1 VLAGFDIVLPPS
13 AGDEIVAGA
22 YLERLRQCSDRI
34 AVACACPRVRETLG
48 GDGGRYTCVSVAS
61 PPVAAARYLRAE
73 HGNNV
78 LITFVGDCPGASD
91 PAIDARFSP
100 LGFLASL
107 HRQGIVI
114 GDLPDT
120 DRHRIAWARHL
131 STPGGLPA
139 RRFLARPPV
148 DRVVREV
155 ASVSIAHE
163 TPSPRSRIVVDVV
176 GVKCSCSAGRE
187 ALADIEPPRS
197 ATPLFDVPRGLDVGT
212 GHSAGR
218 SRASLR
224 ARDGLTTDSPPAAPA
239 PPTARLLPAQSAAA
253 TAAPVDLPAAAR
265 IEAQPAPRASGTPVP
280 PLRAAS
286 PRDLSTAR
294 GAGRSPWLLVL
305 PFAVLGGATALGV
318 AAYAT
323 SSRGANPVSV
333 DSTRA
338 AHIDSGESASR
349 TDTLGRGTR
358 AVPDSRTIPGGA
370 PASPHA
376 DSLRIDSVRADS
388 NRARR
393 PRRARPAEVMPG
405 WLPQGQPTWTPDS
418 QAGRRPDTTPP
429 KPTDDRRPNER

>member
-1 VLAGFDIVLPPS
+1 
-13 AGDEIVAGA
+13 
-22 YLERLRQCSDRI
+22 LRHCSDRI
-34 AVACACPRVRETLG
+34 AVACACPRVRETIG
-48 GDGGRYTCVSVAS
+48 SDDGRYTCVSVVS

-148 DRVVREV
+148 DRVVREI
-155 ASVSIAHE
+155 ASGSIPHE
-163 TPSPRSRIVVDVV
+163 TPSPRSRIVIDVV
-176 GVKCSCSAGRE
+176 SVECSCSAGRE
-187 ALADIEPPRS
+187 VLADIEPARS
-197 ATPLFDVPRGLDVGT
+197 ATALFTVPRALDVST
-212 GHSAGR
+212 GQSAGR

-239 PPTARLLPAQSAAA
+239 PPRAQLVPPQS
-253 TAAPVDLPAAAR
+253 PPAAA
-265 IEAQPAPRASGTPVP
+265 APRDLPTAARAEATVASAASGTAAP
-280 PLRAAS
+280 PLRAAP

-294 GAGRSPWLLVL
+294 AARRSPWLLVL
-305 PFAVLGGATALGV
+305 PFAVLGGAAALGV

-323 SSRGANPVSV
+323 SSRGANPVTV

-349 TDTLGRGTR
+349 ADTVGRGTR
-358 AVPDSRTIPGGA
+358 AVPDSAAISRGA
-370 PASPHA
+370 PPSPQA
-376 DSLRIDSVRADS
+376 DSLRVDSVRAAS

-418 QAGRRPDTTPP
+418 QAGRRPDTTSP
-429 KPTDDRRPNER
+429 KPTDDRRPNEPS